1 MKKILGLCWLALGVV
16 SAWGAGVPLILDSGA
31 LDTSSAERQAATRAL
46 RGASKVATVQKLSAQ
61 GTAPWLV
68 QFDDVVQD
76 EWRANLEATGAKIKG
91 YMPENGF
98 LVQATPAQV
107 AAIGTLA
114 HVGYVGEFVPEY
126 KRAAKVRAKLARVKA
141 AQESDVASAYRVMLM
156 SGDDLAAV

>member
-1 MKKILGLCWLALGVV
+1 MKKFLGFCLAGLWTCAVL
-16 SAWGAGVPLILDSGA
+16 AGRAPLILDGGT

-46 RGASKVATVQKLSAQ
+46 RGASKVATVQKLSVQ
-61 GTAPWLV
+61 GAAPWLV

-91 YMPENGF
+91 YMPENGY

-114 HVGYVGEFVPEY
+114 HVAYVGEFMPEY

-156 SGDDLAAV
+156 